1 MGDKKYTLISASLGT
16 HRFQRAGSAGGALIR
31 RRRSGFS
38 IRLRSGLHAGSDGR
52 EKAYPGVSRFIRS
65 LASRKALIT
74 APLGP
79 TLCHVQIV
87 NRANLP
93 IETLTA
99 LERELPRFGTLQEFV
114 LWGARERP
122 PVLLVETIALD
133 EYTHDVIAP
142 WRAQGNGLTLV
153 LEST

>member
-1 MGDKKYTLISASLGT
+1 M
-16 HRFQRAGSAGGALIR
+16 
-31 RRRSGFS
+31 
-38 IRLRSGLHAGSDGR
+38 
-52 EKAYPGVSRFIRS
+52 
-65 LASRKALIT
+65 IT
-74 APLGP
+74 PPLGSK
-79 TLCHVQIV
+79 LCPVQIV

-114 LWGARERP
+114 LWGSAGRP
-122 PVLLVETIALD
+122 PVLLTETIALD

-142 WRAQGNGLTLV
+142 WRARGNGLTLV